1 MHKTKW
7 LLAAFLVFGSSL
19 AFAQAKSDDHPTVA
33 KALDSGV
40 SDVQGEFVLTADA
53 MPEDKY
59 AYAPT
64 AGEFKGVRTFA
75 LQVKHVAAVNYMIGA
90 AILVE
95 EPPVE
100 LGSGNGPDSL
110 TSKADIIKF
119 LKDSFAYVHKAVDSV
134 NEKNMLEP
142 IKNPFGQGMTTRL
155 YMSVLVPGHCFD
167 HYGQMVEYLRS
178 NGIIPPASR

>member
-33 KALDSGV
+33 KALDRGV
-40 SDVQGEFVLTADA
+40 SDVEGEFVSTADA

-64 AGEFKGVRTFA
+64 AGEYKGVRTFA

-90 AILVE
+90 AILV
-95 EPPVE
+95 
-100 LGSGNGPDSL
+100 
-110 TSKADIIKF
+110 
-119 LKDSFAYVHKAVDSV
+119 
-134 NEKNMLEP
+134 
-142 IKNPFGQGMTTRL
+142 
-155 YMSVLVPGHCFD
+155 
-167 HYGQMVEYLRS
+167 
-178 NGIIPPASR
+178 